1 METVRTSD
9 SSVVPAEKAAEKAAE
24 MGAEMG
30 AIAAALTPY
39 ESDGYLREAVE
50 GLRLLLEARSH
61 RGGTF
66 PQEGQY
72 DGGEEGGRG
81 GDLKGRIARDKAENQ
96 TSKLLEY
103 V

>member
-1 METVRTSD
+1 METVAETVRTSD
-9 SSVVPAEKAAEKAAE
+9 TSVVAAE
-24 MGAEMG
+24 MA
-30 AIAAALTPY
+30 AIAAALTPF
-39 ESDGYLREAVE
+39 ESDGYLLEAVE

-66 PQEGQY
+66 PQEGEDRGE
-72 DGGEEGGRG
+72 DGGEDG

-103 V
+103 VQLR